1 MANAGEERSSRENG
15 PAIYETF
22 EKGVK
27 NDAELTTT
35 ILGTALLEEED
46 YQAARDLATFRL
58 ATPYNGFPSTRDR
71 VASRDETPWDNESLR
86 I

>member
-35 ILGTALLEEED
+35 ILGTTVSRRRRRRRMVIE
-46 YQAARDLATFRL
+46 RHATSRL
-58 ATPYNGFPSTRDR
+58 SVSQLRTTVFHQR
-71 VASRDETPWDNESLR
+71 ETKLR
-86 I
+86 G

>member
-35 ILGTALLEEED
+35 ILGTTVSRRRRRRMVIE
-46 YQAARDLATFRL
+46 RHATSRL
-58 ATPYNGFPSTRDR
+58 SVSQLRTTVFHQR
-71 VASRDETPWDNESLR
+71 ETKLR
-86 I
+86 G